1 MNEYLNVIRNNYVN
15 FSGRARRREYWM
27 FQLVNTI
34 ILVVLYMLSLVAVIP
49 SMLAARSNPDVGLSP
64 LFWVVTLLNLVY
76 VFGVLLPSLGV
87 TVRRL
92 HDAGFSGWLILLS
105 LIPGASL
112 VVLVF
117 TILDSKPGANKWG
130 PNPKGVTAP
139 TNAF

>member
-34 ILVVLYMLSLVAVIP
+34 ILVVLYVLSAGAVIP
-49 SMLAARSNPDVGLSP
+49 SMLAARTNPDVGLSP

-92 HDAGFSGWLILLS
+92 HDAGFSG
-105 LIPGASL
+105 
-112 VVLVF
+112 
-117 TILDSKPGANKWG
+117 
-130 PNPKGVTAP
+130 
-139 TNAF
+139 